1 MGLAVGMTAC
11 FLIFLYVTFEL
22 KYDSFHSKGDRIY
35 RVVADIKTPTEVL
48 KAGGPSWAVVPHL
61 EADFP
66 EIESAVRVS
75 GGSFLVR
82 KGDIKFQEENT
93 KFADSAFFHV
103 FDFKMVKGNPKT
115 ALN

>member
-1 MGLAVGMTAC
+1 
-11 FLIFLYVTFEL
+11 
-22 KYDSFHSKGDRIY
+22 
-35 RVVADIKTPTEVL
+35 VVHP
-48 KAGGPSWAVVPHL
+48 GAVVPHL

-66 EIESAVRVS
+66 EIESAIRVS

-103 FDFKMVKGNPKT
+103 FDFKMVKGKSQNCIE
-115 ALN
+115 

>member
-1 MGLAVGMTAC
+1 MT
-11 FLIFLYVTFEL
+11 TFIE
-22 KYDSFHSKGDRIY
+22 SDRIY
-35 RVVADIKTPTEVL
+35 RLRADIKTPTEVL
-48 KAGGPSWAVVPHL
+48 KAGESIRADVPHL

-66 EIESAVRVS
+66 EIESAIRVS

-103 FDFKMVKGNPKT
+103 LILK
-115 ALN
+115 